1 MAVNQ
6 KTSKIT
12 NSEYDSLISKSIDL
26 KNNKEKSIV
35 EGKVVAIET
44 DTIIVDVGLKSEGR
58 IPITEFSRP
67 GKNPE
72 INIGDSVKVFVDRVD
87 GVNGETKLS
96 YEKALK
102 QSAWNSL
109 QDSFDNNKTVT
120 GTPYNKVKGG
130 MSVNLD
136 GVTAFL
142 PGSQID
148 NRQIVIDTKELLDKP
163 LELMIL
169 KMDKYRGNIVV
180 SRKAISEIEIKKQ
193 REKLLT
199 NIKEGSI
206 LEGRIKNITDY
217 GAFID
222 LGGIDGLVHITDI
235 AWRRI
240 NHPSDL
246 LEVGNQV
253 KVKIL
258 KYDEEITRLSLGI
271 KQLTDDPWINVDKYF
286 EIEKNYDGEISG
298 INDQGIFLSI
308 NNVNKYFEIEKDY
321 DCEVFAIADQGVF
334 LSMNDFDGFIPTA
347 ELTWLKKPPHP
358 SKIVQ
363 IKDKIK
369 VKILEI
375 DSEKRRLNC
384 SLKRL
389 KQNPWLSIKEKFK
402 VNDIIDTKIVNIVDF
417 GIFVKVYDEI
427 DGMIHISDLDWD
439 ESKCLSILSNFKKGE
454 KVSVKILDIN
464 IDKER
469 ISLSIKH
476 LVNNPILDFIL
487 KKPLKSIISGKI
499 ISINEKGL
507 TVNISKNI
515 NGFIKKTDLAKDKSE
530 QRIDRFAVNET
541 IDSMITSF
549 DEKSK
554 KINLSIKDIEINEEK
569 KLLKKYGSKDSGAS
583 LGDILTDALKEKKS
597 N

>member
-6 KTSKIT
+6 KTLKIT

-58 IPITEFSRP
+58 IPITEFSKP

-72 INIGDSVKVFVDRVD
+72 INIGDPVKVFLDTVD
-87 GVNGETKLS
+87 GANGETRLS

-102 QSAWNSL
+102 QSAWNNL

-136 GVTAFL
+136 GVIAFL

-180 SRKAISEIEIKKQ
+180 SRKAISDIEIKKQ

-235 AWRRI
+235 AWRKI

-246 LEVGNQV
+246 LEVGNQI

-271 KQLTDDPWINVDKYF
+271 KQLTDDPWVNVDKYF
-286 EIEKNYDGEISG
+286 EIDKNYDGKVSG

-308 NNVNKYFEIEKDY
+308 N
-321 DCEVFAIADQGVF
+321 
-334 LSMNDFDGFIPTA
+334 DFDGFVQTT
-347 ELTWLKKPPHP
+347 ELSWLKKPPHP

-389 KQNPWLSIKEKFK
+389 KENPWLSIKEKFK
-402 VNDIIDTKIVNIVDF
+402 VNDIIDTEIVNIVDF

-439 ESKCLSILSNFKKGE
+439 ESKCLSILSNYKKGE
-454 KVSVKILDIN
+454 EVSVKILDIN
-464 IDKER
+464 TDKER

-487 KKPLKSIISGKI
+487 KKPVKSIVSGKI

-507 TVNISKNI
+507 TVNIAKNI
-515 NGFIKKTDLAKDKSE
+515 NGFIKKTDLAKNKFE

>member
-12 NSEYDSLISKSIDL
+12 HSEYDSLISRSLDL
-26 KNNKEKSIV
+26 KSKKEKSIV
-35 EGKVVAIET
+35 EGKIVAIET

-58 IPITEFSRP
+58 IPITEFSRS

-72 INIGDSVKVFVDRVD
+72 INIGDSVKVFVDKVD
-87 GVNGETKLS
+87 SVNGETKLS
-96 YEKALK
+96 YEKAIK

-109 QDSFDNNKTVT
+109 QDSFDNNKIVT

-136 GVTAFL
+136 GVIAFL

-148 NRQIVIDTKELLDKP
+148 NRQIVIDTKELIDKP
-163 LELMIL
+163 LKLMIL

-193 REKLLT
+193 REKLLA

-206 LEGRIKNITDY
+206 LEGRVKNITDY

-235 AWRRI
+235 AWRKI

-308 NNVNKYFEIEKDY
+308 N
-321 DCEVFAIADQGVF
+321 
-334 LSMNDFDGFIPTA
+334 DFDGFVQTT
-347 ELTWLKKPPHP
+347 ELSWLKKPPHP

-375 DSEKRRLNC
+375 NSEKRRLNC

-389 KQNPWLSIKEKFK
+389 KQNPWLSIKENFK

-439 ESKCLSILSNFKKGE
+439 ESKC
-454 KVSVKILDIN
+454 DIY
-464 IDKER
+464 
-469 ISLSIKH
+469 IK
-476 LVNNPILDFIL
+476 
-487 KKPLKSIISGKI
+487 
-499 ISINEKGL
+499 
-507 TVNISKNI
+507 
-515 NGFIKKTDLAKDKSE
+515 
-530 QRIDRFAVNET
+530 
-541 IDSMITSF
+541 
-549 DEKSK
+549 
-554 KINLSIKDIEINEEK
+554 
-569 KLLKKYGSKDSGAS
+569 
-583 LGDILTDALKEKKS
+583 
-597 N
+597 